1 MEVACVMKEPENN
14 PIETR
19 QNTELLEYY
28 GDVFWTHL
36 NPWSASITFGLRKIT
51 PEETDRP
58 QLRVRMSLQQAKA
71 LAVILLNSIRR
82 YETDAGVEVE
92 LPNDVLKGIGI
103 APEDWKKFNIQ

>member
-1 MEVACVMKEPENN
+1 MKEPENTSKDIKKTAE
-14 PIETR
+14 P
-19 QNTELLEYY
+19 QEYY

-36 NPWSASITFGLRKIT
+36 NPWSAAITFGLRKIL
-51 PEETDRP
+51 PDEIDQP
-58 QLRVRMSLQQAKA
+58 NIRVRMSLQQAKA